1 MCLRLFGPC
10 LRYVTFRFA
19 ILVLSRIK
27 HHQSLS
33 TFLDGDGVTFASEY
47 HVHECAVASF
57 GMHSLT
63 HVSFRDLLLK
73 HQYVSTSRWSALSR
87 LQCLY
92 RRIRSSLCV
101 DGNLY
106 WKEELSTIHSIQFI
120 LVALSHFRNIL
131 GICAWTGNVQQ
142 TLVTRIY

>member
-1 MCLRLFGPC
+1 MCLRQFGPC

-63 HVSFRDLLLK
+63 HVSFRDLLLNI
-73 HQYVSTSRWSALSR
+73 STYQPPDGQHCPDCNVCIEGYDHHCVWMGT
-87 LQCLY
+87 CIGKKNY
-92 RRIRSSLCV
+92 R
-101 DGNLY
+101 
-106 WKEELSTIHSIQFI
+106 QFI
-120 LVALSHFRNIL
+120 RFNLSWLLYLIFAISWVYVL
-131 GICAWTGNVQQ
+131 GPAMYNKH
-142 TLVTRIY
+142 